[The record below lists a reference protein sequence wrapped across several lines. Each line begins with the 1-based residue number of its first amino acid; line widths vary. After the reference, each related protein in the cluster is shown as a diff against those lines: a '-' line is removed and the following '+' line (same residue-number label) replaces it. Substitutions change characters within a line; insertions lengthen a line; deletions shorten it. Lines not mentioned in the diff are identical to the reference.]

1 MLLLC
6 SLLLMQLMVPQI
18 LSRWTS
24 EPRLSAEELFVFPTD
39 SIPEKFPTITKS
51 LEVSSTAS
59 YPLSGSHYAAPSLF
73 PFNPNTLDEA
83 GWVRLGVRPRTIAT
97 LLRYR
102 QKGGL
107 FKHPQELNKIYG
119 FSPEDVQRLIPY
131 VQLPDPVLS
140 DPKKN
145 APSATSALQQAKDR
159 FASGQP
165 LELNQA
171 DSAQLLD
178 LPGIGPYF
186 AHRILQYRDKL
197 GGYINVEQ
205 VAEIYG
211 MPDSTFQRI
220 RQQIR
225 CKGVPLQKLDLN
237 KLTAP
242 QLSLHPYISH
252 SAARE
257 IIRYREQ
264 HGFFRDS
271 TALARLTELTPEQL
285 HKLLP
290 YISWENPE
298 GEKSR

>member
-1 MLLLC
+1 
-6 SLLLMQLMVPQI
+6 MVPQI
-18 LSRWTS
+18 LSLWIS

-39 SIPEKFPTITKS
+39 SIPEKSPTIAKS
-51 LEVSSTAS
+51 FEVSRAAS

-83 GWVRLGVRPRTIAT
+83 GWVRLGVRPRAIST

-107 FKHPQELNKIYG
+107 FKRPQDLNKIYG
-119 FSPEDVQRLIPY
+119 FSPEEVQRLIPY

-140 DPKKN
+140 EPKKS
-145 APSATSALQQAKDR
+145 APSATFALQQAKDR
-159 FASGQP
+159 LATVHP

-171 DSAQLLD
+171 DSADLLD

-197 GGYINVEQ
+197 GGYISVEQ

-220 RQQIR
+220 RQQLK
-225 CKGVPLQKLDLN
+225 CKGVPLLKLYIN

-257 IIRYREQ
+257 IMRYREQ
-264 HGFFRDS
+264 HGFFQDS
-271 TALARLTELTPEQL
+271 SALARLTVLTPEQL

-290 YISWENPE
+290 YISWETPE
-298 GEKSR
+298 EGKSK